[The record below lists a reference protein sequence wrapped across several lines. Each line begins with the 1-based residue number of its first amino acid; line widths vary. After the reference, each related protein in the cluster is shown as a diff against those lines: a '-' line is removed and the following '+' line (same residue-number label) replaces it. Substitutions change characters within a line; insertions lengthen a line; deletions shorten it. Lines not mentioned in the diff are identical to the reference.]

1 MKRKDVV
8 KAYSIDHDGCYSNI
22 VVCNVAR
29 EHVDNLHTTFF
40 KFADAKRELMS
51 NLKSVANEYNALLV
65 HILIMLVLGGDN
77 HHRSRSTV

>member
-22 VVCNVAR
+22 VVMNVHR

-40 KFADAKRELMS
+40 KFADAKRELLGS
-51 NLKSVANEYNALLV
+51 LKSIATEYNEAIKRIRMV
-65 HILIMLVLGGDN
+65 SKQTID
-77 HHRSRSTV
+77 SQD

>member
-22 VVCNVAR
+22 ITHNVSR

-40 KFADAKRELMS
+40 KFADAKRELVS
-51 NLKSVANEYNALLV
+51 NLKSVANEYNEALKRIRMV
-65 HILIMLVLGGDN
+65 
-77 HHRSRSTV
+77 SKQTVDGQN